1 MQQLQEKQRAL
12 EELHAALA
20 GGIPVPTIDERIEHY
35 KDLEYNKHAQLFA
48 VGHSSIH
55 KAAMDGSIAGIKCF
69 LEARGG
75 NSKKVKC
82 DDYDKQ
88 GICPIHYAAQNGY
101 NDAIQYLVDSGC
113 KIDVK
118 SSDGRTALMY
128 ASKEGHLH
136 TVRLLCELRAKI
148 WEVNKAG
155 LTPLHFAAQAD
166 RKEAIEL
173 LIECFYEQKM
183 AIMEENESDEAA
195 MEELMKQV
203 YPIMHSFTFSLT
215 NLVWNRRLDCWII
228 RIKRRKT
235 RRETRRKRK
244 RKTRKKIK
252 RRKMSPVAR
261 RKMEI

>member
-20 GGIPVPTIDERIEHY
+20 GGIPVPTIEERIDHY

-88 GICPIHYAAQNGY
+88 GVCPIHYAAQNGW
-101 NDAIQYLVDSGC
+101 NDAIQYLVSCGC

-118 SSDGRTALMY
+118 TSDGRTALMY
-128 ASKEGHLH
+128 ASKEAHLH
-136 TVRLLCELRAKI
+136 TLRSLCALRAKI

-155 LTPLHFAAQAD
+155 LTPFHFAAQAD
-166 RKEAIEL
+166 MKEAIET

-183 AIMEENESDEAA
+183 AIMEENESDQAA

-203 YPIMHSFTFSLT
+203 CTITISFAYEHSHSSR
-215 NLVWNRRLDCWII
+215 NRQLDYW
-228 RIKRRKT
+228 
-235 RRETRRKRK
+235 
-244 RKTRKKIK
+244 TRKATRKMIRKKQRKMTRKVTRKIK
-252 RRKMSPVAR
+252 KRKMSPATR
-261 RKMEI
+261 RKLVI